1 MAKTTSVIYILYVC
15 ECGTY
20 IYAMCTTKSTILRY
34 SSCGQK
40 THWLLGNIAHTLK
53 TCHRVF
59 RVTSIKLRWDL
70 SNMDVHTCK
79 VTLEISG
86 SPIDSGS
93 RKYPGQI
100 HRYDMMWPR
109 DVMWRRGSFPA
120 SFQILVYCLVT
131 LRYYRNQYLYIVNWI
146 IQKKIKWNRNIKRNI
161 LFQWEAFEN
170 VWSISVILFRSH
182 CVNRYGALFI
192 THGEPLQD
200 RISVWNSS
208 YVHISARLVL
218 L

>member
-1 MAKTTSVIYILYVC
+1 MSYISY
-15 ECGTY
+15 
-20 IYAMCTTKSTILRY
+20 MCVNVAHIFTPCVPQNLLFCDIPLV
-34 SSCGQK
+34 GQK
-40 THWLLGNIAHTLK
+40 QLVVRKHSSYIENMSQ
-53 TCHRVF
+53 RF

-131 LRYYRNQYLYIVNWI
+131 LSYYRNQYLYIVNWI
-146 IQKKIKWNRNIKRNI
+146 IQNKIKWNRNIKRNI
-161 LFQWEAFEN
+161 LIQWEAFEN
-170 VWSISVILFRSH
+170 VCRISVILFRSH